1 MVKLVKQLKLSLGA
15 GTLGMAALFAA
26 STYAFTSA
34 FKSGIAGNEQLAF
47 NIVIFPVL
55 IGFLLAGYYQLVSR
69 KFNSLMALAKKNE
82 DADLNK
88 YLDNIAIIQRLPI
101 LLSVVVLLLS
111 GLLVFTQTSM
121 VMGLS
126 SMYVMLYG
134 LGQSA
139 AILIVCVAVR
149 RSLASYPIR

>member
-26 STYAFTSA
+26 ATYAFTSA

-82 DADLNK
+82 DEDLSK
-88 YLDNIAIIQRLPI
+88 YLDNIAIIRSQRNFI
-101 LLSVVVLLLS
+101 G
-111 GLLVFTQTSM
+111 GLNKAVIIQITIRSDTNHISNNIF
-121 VMGLS
+121 
-126 SMYVMLYG
+126 
-134 LGQSA
+134 A
-139 AILIVCVAVR
+139 ANTIDSIPNHRPCIIIK
-149 RSLASYPIR
+149 S